1 MNSEEKIIE
10 TQWPLKKQ
18 PTRPFQYI
26 VADIFNVN
34 GQPFLFIVGQCSKM
48 PFMKLMKNVTN
59 SNGIKYFEANFAVHG
74 IPEHLYTDNA
84 MYLVSNE
91 FYNFATE

>member
-1 MNSEEKIIE
+1 
-10 TQWPLKKQ
+10 
-18 PTRPFQYI
+18 
-26 VADIFNVN
+26 
-34 GQPFLFIVGQCSKM
+34 M